1 MNAPLMDDTPAA
13 MPESTPLAQR
23 WWRSLWQAS
32 AAYWSVQALVF
43 VGSLLLAWVALRG
56 LNPLQQDAANAVQ
69 MFLLR
74 NGMEAGLFAVMTH
87 LGVRPALRLFFIGN
101 APAWPSW
108 LGLLLWLLIV
118 AALSV
123 GLSWL
128 LDHSGWMPSHNI
140 TGIEFKSGD
149 TAYGMAIVGPHLYV
163 VAIFN
168 LFVTYVFWS
177 ALYLAWH
184 AFRVR
189 RRLQA
194 QVREAR
200 MRQLTHQ
207 LSPHFLFNAFNSIR
221 ALIFENP
228 QRAADLITQ
237 LSELFRFH
245 LQHELRHEQT
255 LADEWQLAQRY
266 LDLEAV
272 RLESRLRLDVDLDPV
287 CLTRTLPALS
297 LLCLVENAI
306 KHGIAPN
313 REPGQLRVR
322 ARPAAEGWT
331 LEVSNSFGA
340 QQATLSTQT
349 GLANLRER
357 LALGFGDRA
366 RLQIDTLDGRFRV
379 CLHLPETRSAP
390 P

>member
-1 MNAPLMDDTPAA
+1 MNTTALDGEIPTV
-13 MPESTPLAQR
+13 ESASLARR
-23 WWRSLWQAS
+23 WWHSLWQAS
-32 AAYWSVQALVF
+32 PAYWVVQALVF
-43 VGSLLLAWVALRG
+43 LGSLLLAWVALRSVV
-56 LNPLQQDAANAVQ
+56 PVQQAGENAVQ
-69 MFLLR
+69 VFLLR
-74 NGMEAGLFAVMTH
+74 NAVEALLFTVMTH
-87 LGVRPALRLFFIGN
+87 VLVRPALRLFFIGTT
-101 APAWPSW
+101 PAWPVW
-108 LGLLLWLLIV
+108 VGLLLWLLLA

-123 GLSWL
+123 GAGWL
-128 LDHSGWMPSHNI
+128 LDHSAWLPSPNI

-149 TAYGMAIVGPHLYV
+149 SAYGMALVGPHLYL

-168 LFVTYVFWS
+168 LFITFILWA

-184 AFRVR
+184 AFKAR
-189 RRLQA
+189 RRLLA

-200 MRQLTHQ
+200 LRQLTHQ

-221 ALIFENP
+221 ALIFEDP
-228 QRAADLITQ
+228 QRAADLVTQ

-245 LQHELRHEQT
+245 LQHELRKEQT
-255 LADEWQLAQRY
+255 LAEEWQLAQRY
-266 LDLEAV
+266 LDLESV

-287 CLTRTLPALS
+287 CLKRSLPALS

-322 ARPAAEGWT
+322 ARPAADGWT
-331 LEVSNSFGA
+331 LEVSNTVGVQA
-340 QQATLSTQT
+340 ATLSTQT

-366 RLQIDTLDGRFRV
+366 RLQIDQLDGRFRV
-379 CLHLPETRSAP
+379 CLHLPELRTVLT
-390 P
+390 

>member
-1 MNAPLMDDTPAA
+1 MNQPPIDDANAPI
-13 MPESTPLAQR
+13 ESTLLHRA
-23 WWRSLWQAS
+23 WRDLLRAS
-32 AAYWSVQALVF
+32 PAYWSVQGVVF
-43 VGSLLLAWVALRG
+43 VGSMLLAWMALRS
-56 LNPLQQDAANAVQ
+56 LNPVQQEGENAVQ
-69 MFLLR
+69 LFLLR
-74 NGMEAGLFAVMTH
+74 NSVEALLFALMTH
-87 LGVRPALRLFFIGN
+87 VGIRPALRLFFIGTT
-101 APAWPSW
+101 PAGPAW
-108 LGLLLWLLIV
+108 LGLAAWLLVV
-118 AALSV
+118 AVLSV
-123 GLSWL
+123 GAGWL
-128 LDHSGWMPSHNI
+128 LDHSGWLPSPNI

-149 TAYGMAIVGPHLYV
+149 AAFGMALVGPHLYL

-168 LFVTYVFWS
+168 LFVTYVLWA

-184 AFRVR
+184 AFIAR

-200 MRQLTHQ
+200 LRQLTHQ

-221 ALIFENP
+221 ALIFEDP
-228 QRAADLITQ
+228 QRAADLVTQ

-245 LQHELRHEQT
+245 LQHELRKEQT
-255 LADEWQLAQRY
+255 LAEEWQLAERY
-266 LDLEAV
+266 LDLESV
-272 RLESRLRLDVDLDPV
+272 RLESRLRLDVDLDPI
-287 CLTRTLPALS
+287 CLKRQLPALS

-313 REPGQLRVR
+313 REPGLLRVR

-331 LEVSNSFGA
+331 LEVSNSVGA

-366 RLQIDTLDGRFRV
+366 RLQIDSLEGRFRV
-379 CLHLPETRSAP
+379 CLHLPESRGVLA
-390 P
+390 